1 MITLR
6 MGLLATL
13 LVLAPSMTALG
24 QWISDAAL
32 NNPICRVGNNQRF
45 PKLVSDGKGGAII
58 CWADE
63 RAAPNVSKVY
73 AQRIDKDGFVRWPVN
88 GIAISPALSKQVR
101 PEIIPDGA
109 GGAIIV
115 WTDTRDI
122 GSDIYA
128 QRIDSSGNALWVDEG
143 VPVATGSSEQ
153 IDPQLTG
160 DGQHGAI
167 VTWSAHTNTAQDGH
181 IFAQRIDGNGNGLWS
196 PELTLSFSDQF
207 ETRPSIASDGN
218 GGAYIAWV
226 FYNNAAYDV
235 YAQRVS
241 AGGAQLWQNGG
252 IGIATDGGPQDSP
265 MLVADGTGKV
275 FLAYYDWN
283 SGSRPTVHVAVVN
296 PDGSTAASLR
306 VTSTSGGQ
314 SNPQLSNIGPGLLGI
329 AWEDGRVAGKT
340 RAYSQIIDNT
350 GKKSWAADGV
360 AVSNRAGSHAT
371 PFVIPDDNGGMIVSW
386 EDQTTSVIE
395 SDIFAQRISSAG
407 ALLWSNAGVPV
418 GTAGRMQT
426 YPWMCS
432 DGESGA
438 IIAWEDYRLS
448 FSNPD
453 IYASRILADGSFP
466 LEAPTLSLSSRMVD
480 FGTVSVGFSST
491 RTITL
496 TNTGDLPLNIAS
508 IISSDPQFTMTPD
521 NSTISPNADV
531 EAVLRFLP
539 TSKGTLN
546 GAIVVQ
552 SNSIHSPDTIFV
564 TGKGTATPAIEVDK
578 RSLNFGNV
586 AIGTSKVMVLNISNP
601 GSDTLVISSISA
613 SDPVFTVAIASQV
626 LLPGAS
632 FGDTVRF
639 SPTVLGPVSG
649 ELTLTH
655 NAQTSPTIVSLSGVC
670 IETVIVTLTI
680 APDEITFGDID
691 LGSHRDTTV
700 TITNTGN
707 DTLRISSFTC
717 SDSRFTLESPL
728 AHIAPSATRDF
739 TLRFTPDMIGPV
751 SSVFI
756 LASNAVS
763 AVDSIV
769 VLGTGKEVV
778 SVRPSHELP
787 GAFTLHPN
795 VPNPFH
801 SSTNIP
807 YELGNYAPVRLT
819 VHDALGRVAAVLVDE
834 GKSAGVY
841 TVQWLPTQ
849 AVPGVYFLVLRVGT
863 EMRCRRMLYMK

>member
-1 MITLR
+1 MITRR

-13 LVLAPSMTALG
+13 LVLAPYMAAYG
-24 QWISDAAL
+24 QWISDAAS
-32 NNPICRVGNNQRF
+32 NNAICREGNYQRS
-45 PKLVSDGKGGAII
+45 PRLVSDGKGGAII

-63 RAAPNVSKVY
+63 RAAAGVIKVY
-73 AQRIDKDGFVRWPVN
+73 AQRIDKDGIVRWPVN
-88 GIAISPALSKQVR
+88 GVVISPALSKQLK
-101 PEIIPDGA
+101 PEIIADGA

-115 WTDTRDI
+115 WTDTRNINTDI
-122 GSDIYA
+122 FA
-128 QRIDSSGNALWVDEG
+128 QRIDSSGNVLWTAEG

-153 IDPQLTG
+153 MDPQLAS
-160 DGQHGAI
+160 DGQQGAI

-181 IFAQRIDGNGNGLWS
+181 IFAQRIDSNGNQLWS

-207 ETRPSIASDGN
+207 ESRPSIASDGN

-235 YAQRVS
+235 YMQRVTS
-241 AGGAQLWQNGG
+241 GGAQMWTNGG
-252 IGIATDGGPQDSP
+252 VGIAIDGGPQDSP
-265 MLVADGTGKV
+265 MLVADGTGKA

-283 SGSRPTVHVAVVN
+283 SGSRPTLHVAVVN
-296 PDGSTAASLR
+296 PDSTKAASLR
-306 VTSTSGGQ
+306 VTSSSGGQ
-314 SNPQLSNIGPGLLGI
+314 TNPQLSNIGPGLLGI
-329 AWEDGRVAGKT
+329 AWEDGRVSGKT
-340 RAYSQIIDNT
+340 RAYAQIIDNT

-360 AVSNRAGSHAT
+360 AVTNRAGSHAT
-371 PFVIPDDNGGMIVSW
+371 PFVIPDGNGGIIVSW
-386 EDQTTSVIE
+386 EDQTTSIIE

-407 ALLWSNAGVPV
+407 ALLWSNAGVAV

-432 DGESGA
+432 DGAGGA

-466 LEAPTLSLSSRMVD
+466 LEAPTLALSSRMVD

-491 RTITL
+491 RNITL

-508 IISSDPQFTMTPD
+508 ITSSHPQFTMTPD
-521 NSTISPNADV
+521 NTTIPPNGDV
-531 EAVLRFLP
+531 EAVLRFVP

-546 GAIVVQ
+546 GAIVVE

-564 TGKGTATPAIEVDK
+564 TGKATATPAIEVDK
-578 RSLNFGNV
+578 RSWNFGSV
-586 AIGTSKVMVLNISNP
+586 PIGTRKSTVLNISNP
-601 GSDTLVISSISA
+601 GNDTLVISSITA
-613 SDPVFTVAIASQV
+613 SNPVFTVAIASHV
-626 LLPGAS
+626 LLPGAAFS
-632 FGDTVRF
+632 DTVYF
-639 SPTVLGPVSG
+639 SPTVPGPASG
-649 ELTLTH
+649 ELTVTS
-655 NAQTSPTIVSLSGVC
+655 NAPTSPTLVSLSGTGS
-670 IETVIVTLTI
+670 EATVVTLTI
-680 APDEITFGDID
+680 DPGAITFGDVD

-707 DTLRISSFTC
+707 DTLRISAFTC

-756 LASNAVS
+756 VTSNAVS
-763 AVDSIV
+763 AADSIV
-769 VLGTGKEVV
+769 VQGTGKEVV
-778 SVRPSHELP
+778 SVRPTHELP
-787 GAFTLHPN
+787 GAFALHPN
-795 VPNPFH
+795 VPNPFT
-801 SSTNIP
+801 SVTSIP
-807 YELGNYAPVRLT
+807 YELGIFAPVRLT
-819 VHDALGRVAAVLVDE
+819 VHDALGRVTAVLVDE
-834 GKSAGVY
+834 AKGPGVY
-841 TVQWLPTQ
+841 SAQWSPAQ

-863 EMRCRRMLYMK
+863 EVRCQRMLYMR